1 MIPSEVDTTVRA
13 TGRALGTVRAALIV
27 MEGYWTWYK
36 RNWRATAVTSVVQPV
51 LFLLA
56 LGFGLG
62 TQVTP
67 TEATGGLPYVL
78 YLAPALL
85 VVTAVQIAS
94 FESTYPVLSAFKWQ
108 QTYLAIAASPISP
121 AQILAGQLSWIAFR
135 LTISGAVYLL
145 VAAVLGTLTGPGVL
159 LTLPIAVLTG
169 MALAAPVVAYSATIE
184 SEGQQFAALFRFVVM
199 PMTLFAGAFFPI
211 EQLPAWL
218 RPLAWLT
225 PVWHGTE
232 VGRDAA
238 FGTLSWGPALGHTAF
253 LVAVTAVG
261 VWFGVRNFRRR
272 LAL

>member
-1 MIPSEVDTTVRA
+1 MMSEVDTPIRA
-13 TGRALGTVRAALIV
+13 SGQALGTVRAALIV
-27 MEGYWTWYK
+27 VEGMWTWYK
-36 RNWRATAVTSVVQPV
+36 RNWRASVVSSVVQPV

-62 TQVTP
+62 SQVAS
-67 TEATGGLPYVL
+67 TEATGGLRYVV

-108 QTYLAIAASPISP
+108 QTYIAIAASPIKP
-121 AQILAGQLSWIAFR
+121 GQILAGQLSWIAIR
-135 LTISGAVYLL
+135 LTTSGAAYLL
-145 VAAVLGTLTGPGVL
+145 VAGLLGTLTGPGVL
-159 LTLPIAVLTG
+159 LTLVISVLTG
-169 MALAAPVVAYSATIE
+169 MAFAAPVVAYSATLE
-184 SEGQQFAALFRFVVM
+184 TEGQQFAALFRFVVM

-211 EQLPAWL
+211 EQLPPWL

-225 PVWHGTE
+225 PIWHGTE

-238 FGTLSWGPALGHTAF
+238 FGTLRWGPALGHVAF
-253 LVAVTAVG
+253 LVAVAAVG

-272 LAL
+272 LAR